1 VILYISFWVVEM
13 VRLGKFPSNIRFLF
27 AFMLILALLMFA
39 TLSVISPEALIKIE
53 SIPLRLG

>member
-27 AFMLILALLMFA
+27 AFMLILVLLMFA
-39 TLSVISPEALIKIE
+39 TLSVISPEALINME
-53 SIPLRLG
+53 STPLRLG